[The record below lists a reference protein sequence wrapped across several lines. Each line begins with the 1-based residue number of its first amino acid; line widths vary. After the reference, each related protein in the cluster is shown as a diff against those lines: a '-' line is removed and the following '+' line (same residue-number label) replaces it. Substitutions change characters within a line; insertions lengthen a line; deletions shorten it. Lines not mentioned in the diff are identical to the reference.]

1 MLYNKIKNNKQ
12 QSFFSTYTMYFASLM
27 MKFLITFVLCGFCI
41 IFEAEA
47 KIKIIDGDSF
57 EIDGKEYRLQGIDA
71 PEYVQGCYDEIGH
84 EYRCGEKAYV
94 SMPKR

>member
-12 QSFFSTYTMYFASLM
+12 QSFFSTYTIYFASLM
-27 MKFLITFVLCGFCI
+27 MKFLITFVLCAFCL

-57 EIDGKEYRLQGIDA
+57 EINGKEYRLQGVDA
-71 PEYVQGCYDEIGH
+71 PEYMQRCYDEFEQ
-84 EYRCGEKAYV
+84 EYRCGDARHVY
-94 SMPKR
+94 RR